1 MELRKGIRIF
11 NYRKKHEQTTS
22 RSCCPTQF
30 GQQPSP
36 TIPAMPS
43 VLEVGRDEQSPNA
56 KTLGYLLCWQVS
68 WQVSDDD
75 QLQEP
80 GEKPNKTYGFFNI
93 GCLRICLYIP
103 WNANPSRVHWNV
115 YIQKL
120 WLCCPRNPDRTWQ
133 PGHLSSV
140 GRWPSCCWD
149 APCLIILHEGDQRMR
164 DEENCGVTIEI
175 HVIIPVKSS
184 DN

>member
-1 MELRKGIRIF
+1 
-11 NYRKKHEQTTS
+11 
-22 RSCCPTQF
+22 
-30 GQQPSP
+30 
-36 TIPAMPS
+36 MPS

-93 GCLRICLYIP
+93 GCLRIYLYIP
-103 WNANPSRVHWNV
+103 WNANPSRVRWNV

-120 WLCCPRNPDRTWQ
+120 WLCCPINPDRTWQ

-140 GRWPSCCWD
+140 GRWPGWVLRCTLFDHFAWRGSKNARWRELWCYHRNPRHH
-149 APCLIILHEGDQRMR
+149 PCEIQWRSAVLIHIDKA
-164 DEENCGVTIEI
+164 DGVG
-175 HVIIPVKSS
+175 
-184 DN
+184 